1 MDIRELIGP
10 AILGLVLAIV
20 GFTVFSARQHIV
32 AYVRETRAELGKVS
46 WPSRSEATDLTIV
59 VLVTITFSALF
70 LGFFDAIFTW
80 IFAQVIQ

>member
-1 MDIRELIGP
+1 M
-10 AILGLVLAIV
+10 
-20 GFTVFSARQHIV
+20 
-32 AYVRETRAELGKVS
+32 RETRAELGKVS

-80 IFAQVIQ
+80 IFAQVI

>member
-1 MDIRELIGP
+1 MDIRQLIGP
-10 AILGLVLAIV
+10 AILGLVLELV

>member
-10 AILGLVLAIV
+10 AILGLVLALV

-70 LGFFDAIFTW
+70 LGFSKLYRFCTI
-80 IFAQVIQ
+80 

>member
-1 MDIRELIGP
+1 MDIRQLIGP
-10 AILGLVLAIV
+10 AILGLVLALV
-20 GFTVFSARQHIV
+20 GFTIFSARQQLV
-32 AYVRETRAELGKVS
+32 AYMRETRAELGKVS

-59 VLVTITFSALF
+59 VLVTITVSALF

>member
-1 MDIRELIGP
+1 MDIRQLIGP
-10 AILGLVLAIV
+10 AILGLVLALV
-20 GFTVFSARQHIV
+20 GFPIFAARQKLV
-32 AYVRETRAELGKVS
+32 AYMRETRAELGKVS

>member
-10 AILGLVLAIV
+10 AILGLVLALV

-46 WPSRSEATDLTIV
+46 WPSRSEAPDLTIV